1 MKNLLIKIA
10 STFFALFLINL
21 LLERINSHLLIH
33 VLFDIFGF
41 IYCVFEINK
50 TIGEKGN

>member
-21 LLERINSHLLIH
+21 FLARLEANLLIH
-33 VLFDIFGF
+33 VLFDIFGMT
-41 IYCVFEINK
+41 YCIFEINK

>member
-1 MKNLLIKIA
+1 MKNLLIKLVC
-10 STFFALFLINL
+10 TFFALFLINL
-21 LLERINSHLLIH
+21 FLERINSHLLIH